1 MKKENRSFCNFL
13 QPNNVLCG
21 LTDTDGKVVL
31 GKLISLLKRHFPAL
45 DEEFTGKEIA
55 NREALFPTMIAPGLA
70 LPHARIPGLT
80 EPLTAIACIPE
91 GCDFG
96 SSSKAK
102 VMILLLTPVDNPNL
116 HIQLLSALAQAFKDE
131 AVTEKASKCAS
142 AQDLIALFS
151 ADDTQIPDFLKA
163 SDLMEPFPAI
173 LQETDSILDAIKK
186 FAMTKSEELPVIDNT
201 GDMRGILSMAD
212 LLKYSLPEHLL
223 WLEDMSPIYELQPFS
238 DMLKTADENK
248 VADVMREE
256 FTMAQIDDP
265 AVVLAKTFLQTNLQ
279 QLIIVDADGK
289 PAGMV
294 TLKNFAAKLFWE

>member
-96 SSSKAK
+96 ASSKAK

-131 AVTEKASKCAS
+131 TVTEKASKCAN
-142 AQDLIALFS
+142 AQDLIAIFS

-256 FTMAQIDDP
+256 FTMAQINDP

>member
-80 EPLTAIACIPE
+80 EPLTAIACIPK

-96 SSSKAK
+96 ASSKAK

-131 AVTEKASKCAS
+131 AVTEKASKCAT

-151 ADDTQIPDFLKA
+151 ADDTRIPDFLKA

-186 FAMTKSEELPVIDNT
+186 FAMTRSEELPVVDNT
-201 GDMRGILSMAD
+201 GDMRGVLAMAD

-265 AVVLAKTFLQTNLQ
+265 AVVLAKTFLQTNRP

-294 TLKNFAAKLFWE
+294 TLKNFAAKLFWD

>member
-13 QPNNVLCG
+13 QPNNILCG
-21 LTDTDGKVVL
+21 ITDADGKVVL
-31 GKLISLLKRHFPAL
+31 GKLIALLKRHFPAL
-45 DEEFTGKEIA
+45 DEEFTSKEIA

-96 SSSKAK
+96 GSSKAK
-102 VMILLLTPVDNPNL
+102 VMVLLLTPVDDPNL
-116 HIQLLSALAQAFKDE
+116 HIQLLSALAQAFKNE
-131 AVTEKASKCAS
+131 SVTDKASKCS
-142 AQDLIALFS
+142 NPQELIALF
-151 ADDTQIPDFLKA
+151 ADDSTVIPDYLKA
-163 SDLMEPFPAI
+163 RDLLEPFPAV
-173 LQETDSILDAIKK
+173 LQETDSILAAVKT
-186 FAMTKSEELPVIDNT
+186 FAMTRSEELPVVDNA

-223 WLEDMSPIYELQPFS
+223 WLEDLSPIYELQPFS

-248 VADVMREE
+248 VADIMREE
-256 FTMAQIDDP
+256 FTMAEIDDP
-265 AVVLAKTFLQTNLQ
+265 AVKLAKIFLQTQLP
-279 QLIIVDADGK
+279 QLIIVDTDGK

-294 TLKNFAAKLFWE
+294 TLKNFSAKLFWD

>member
-96 SSSKAK
+96 ASSKAK

-131 AVTEKASKCAS
+131 TVTEKASKCAN
-142 AQDLIALFS
+142 AQDLIAIFS

-163 SDLMEPFPAI
+163 SDLLEPFPAV
-173 LQETDSILDAIKK
+173 LQETDSVLDAIKK
-186 FAMTKSEELPVIDNT
+186 FAMTKSEELPVVDNT

-256 FTMAQIDDP
+256 FTMANIDDP
-265 AVVLAKTFLQTNLQ
+265 AVVLAKTFLQTNLP

>member
-1 MKKENRSFCNFL
+1 
-13 QPNNVLCG
+13 
-21 LTDTDGKVVL
+21 
-31 GKLISLLKRHFPAL
+31 
-45 DEEFTGKEIA
+45 
-55 NREALFPTMIAPGLA
+55 
-70 LPHARIPGLT
+70 
-80 EPLTAIACIPE
+80 LTAIACIPE

-96 SSSKAK
+96 ASSKAK

-131 AVTEKASKCAS
+131 AVTEKASKCAT

-151 ADDTQIPDFLKA
+151 ADDTKIPDFLKA

-173 LQETDSILDAIKK
+173 LQETDSVLDAIKK
-186 FAMTKSEELPVIDNT
+186 FAMTKSEELPVVDNT

-265 AVVLAKTFLQTNLQ
+265 AVVLAKTFLQTNLP

-294 TLKNFAAKLFWE
+294 TLKNFAAKLFWD

>member
-1 MKKENRSFCNFL
+1 MKKENRSVCNFL

-80 EPLTAIACIPE
+80 EPLTAVACIPE

-96 SSSKAK
+96 ASSKAK

-116 HIQLLSALAQAFKDE
+116 HIQLLSALAQAFTDE
-131 AVTEKASKCAS
+131 AVTDKASKCTN

-151 ADDTQIPDFLKA
+151 ADDTRIPDFLKA
-163 SDLMEPFPAI
+163 RDLLEPFPAI

-186 FAMTKSEELPVIDNT
+186 FAMTRSEELPVVDDT
-201 GDMRGILSMAD
+201 GDMRGVLAMAD

-248 VADVMREE
+248 VADIMREE

-265 AVVLAKTFLQTNLQ
+265 AVKLAKIFLQTNLP
-279 QLIIVDADGK
+279 QLIIVDTDGK

-294 TLKNFAAKLFWE
+294 TLKNFSAKLFWD

>member
-96 SSSKAK
+96 ASSKAK

-131 AVTEKASKCAS
+131 AVTEKASKCAT

-151 ADDTQIPDFLKA
+151 ADDTRIPDFLKA

-186 FAMTKSEELPVIDNT
+186 FAMTRSEELPVVDNT
-201 GDMRGILSMAD
+201 GDMRGVLAMAD

-248 VADVMREE
+248 VADIMREE

-265 AVVLAKTFLQTNLQ
+265 AVVLAKTFLQTNLP

-294 TLKNFAAKLFWE
+294 TLKNFAAKLFWD